1 MRNDYLLVEKGLVDM
16 NNGFYKLNSVV
27 LGFDITN
34 DINKI
39 RFNHYIMRK
48 ENIQR
53 LQGTLPR
60 GQFYMTVRR
69 TATDLQLSISTISR
83 LVREFSDLGV
93 IRLVS
98 KGTRGKMHS
107 IYSYISSEISE
118 DLFDSTSENL
128 LDSDETIDFNYNSV
142 ENYEFSNLEYS
153 YGNVENKG
161 CIDEDCIYGGGMS
174 KYNSAYDNTECSSC
188 DDCSILS
195 SKNNSANKKSND
207 LASSGIKTHG
217 KNTSSNNEN
226 INNENINSEKSVIN
240 FTNVTNKI
248 KDYTKKTLIGEELK
262 IENSN
267 LKSRS
272 SNVRFNETCNDIDKI
287 TKNDIE
293 DNQSKNA
300 IKLSNSKVFSSMNR
314 DGKKSGFDNIHDTQ
328 KEDKFVTNKKES
340 LNKFNKKN
348 IQQSIINMLNKKTG
362 KNFKINSPTSIKL
375 INERLKEGYVLED
388 FYKVIEVKV
397 AKWKDTIMEMYIRPE
412 TLFSHKFESYV
423 NENISVK
430 NQSDVYQCKK
440 SDNNSSN
447 NYMYS
452 DYTTYDDSNRER
464 KKHEN
469 ARYWN
474 PICEF

>member
-1 MRNDYLLVEKGLVDM
+1 MKRDYLLVEKGLVEM

-27 LGFDITN
+27 LGFDIVS

-60 GQFYMTVRR
+60 GQFYMTLRR

-98 KGTRGKMHS
+98 KGVKGKMHS
-107 IYSYISSEISE
+107 IYSYISSEVSE
-118 DLFDSTSENL
+118 DLFDSISENSF
-128 LDSDETIDFNYNSV
+128 DSDETIDFNYDIV
-142 ENYEFSNLEYS
+142 ENYEFSNLEHG
-153 YGNVENKG
+153 YGNTERKG
-161 CIDEDCIYGGGMS
+161 CIDENCIYSCGIS
-174 KYNSAYDNTECSSC
+174 KYNSIDENTECSIC
-188 DDCSILS
+188 EDCNILK
-195 SKNNSANKKSND
+195 SKNNSSNKKSND
-207 LASSGIKTHG
+207 LDSSRIKNND
-217 KNTSSNNEN
+217 KDASSNNEN
-226 INNENINSEKSVIN
+226 INYEKSDIN
-240 FTNVTNKI
+240 FTNTTNKI
-248 KDYTKKTLIGEELK
+248 KDYDNKPFIEEELK
-262 IENSN
+262 IENDN
-267 LKSRS
+267 LKLRS
-272 SNVRFNETCNDIDKI
+272 SNINFNKTYNGIDKI

-300 IKLSNSKVFSSMNR
+300 ITSSNIKVSGSMSRYNE
-314 DGKKSGFDNIHDTQ
+314 KSGIDNIHDVQ
-328 KEDKFVTNKKES
+328 KEAKFVTNKKES

-412 TLFSHKFESYV
+412 TLFSYKFESYV

-430 NQSDVYQCKK
+430 NQSSVYQWKK
-440 SDNNSSN
+440 SDNHNNN
-447 NYMYS
+447 NYIYS
-452 DYTTYDDSNRER
+452 DYTTYDDSKRER

-469 ARYWN
+469 VRYWN

>member
-1 MRNDYLLVEKGLVDM
+1 M

-27 LGFDITN
+27 LGFDIAN

-98 KGTRGKMHS
+98 KGAKGKMHS

-118 DLFDSTSENL
+118 DLFDSISENL
-128 LDSDETIDFNYNSV
+128 FDSDETIDFDYDSV
-142 ENYEFSNLEYS
+142 ENYEFSNLENS
-153 YGNVENKG
+153 YGNIENKG
-161 CIDEDCIYGGGMS
+161 CVDEDCIYSCGIS
-174 KYNSAYDNTECSSC
+174 KYNSIDENTECSNC
-188 DDCSILS
+188 DDCNLLN
-195 SKNNSANKKSND
+195 SKNNSSNKKSND
-207 LASSGIKTHG
+207 LDSSRIKNND
-217 KNTSSNNEN
+217 KDTSS
-226 INNENINSEKSVIN
+226 NNENINSEKSTIN
-240 FTNVTNKI
+240 FTNTTNKI
-248 KDYTKKTLIGEELK
+248 KNYTNKPFIGEELK
-262 IENSN
+262 IENDN

-272 SNVRFNETCNDIDKI
+272 SNINFNETYNGIDKI

-293 DNQSKNA
+293 DNQSKNVVKSSN
-300 IKLSNSKVFSSMNR
+300 IKVSSHIGRYN
-314 DGKKSGFDNIHDTQ
+314 KKSGIDNIHDVQ
-328 KEDKFVTNKKES
+328 KEAKFVTNKKES

-430 NQSDVYQCKK
+430 NQRSVYQFKK
-440 SDNNSSN
+440 SDNHNNN
-447 NYMYS
+447 NYIYS
-452 DYTTYDDSNRER
+452 DYTTYDDSKHER

-469 ARYWN
+469 VRYWN

>member
-1 MRNDYLLVEKGLVDM
+1 M

-27 LGFDITN
+27 LGFDITS

-53 LQGTLPR
+53 LQCTLPR

-69 TATDLQLSISTISR
+69 AATDLQLSISTISR

-98 KGTRGKMHS
+98 KGAKGKMHS

-118 DLFDSTSENL
+118 DLFDSISENL
-128 LDSDETIDFNYNSV
+128 FDSDEIIDFNYDSV
-142 ENYEFSNLEYS
+142 ENYEFNNLEYA
-153 YGNVENKG
+153 YGNIENKD
-161 CIDEDCIYGGGMS
+161 CIDKDCIYGCGMS
-174 KYNSAYDNTECSSC
+174 KYDSSIEENTECSNC

-195 SKNNSANKKSND
+195 SKNNSSSENNSANKKSND
-207 LASSGIKTHG
+207 LDYSGIKNHG

-226 INNENINSEKSVIN
+226 INNENINSEKSVVN
-240 FTNVTNKI
+240 FINVTNKI
-248 KDYTKKTLIGEELK
+248 KDYTNKPFVGEELK

-272 SNVRFNETCNDIDKI
+272 SNVRFNETYNDIDKI

-293 DNQSKNA
+293 DNQSKNV
-300 IKLSNSKVFSSMNR
+300 IKSSNSKVFSSMSR
-314 DGKKSGFDNIHDTQ
+314 YSKKSDFDNTHDAQ
-328 KEDKFVTNKKES
+328 KEAKFVTNKKES

-430 NQSDVYQCKK
+430 NQSNVYQCKK
-440 SDNNSSN
+440 SDNHN
-447 NYMYS
+447 NNNCIYS
-452 DYTTYDDSNRER
+452 DYTTYDDSKRER

-469 ARYWN
+469 VRYWN
-474 PICEF
+474 PVCEF

>member
-1 MRNDYLLVEKGLVDM
+1 M

-27 LGFDITN
+27 LGFDIVS

-98 KGTRGKMHS
+98 KGAKGKMHS
-107 IYSYISSEISE
+107 IYSYISSEVSE
-118 DLFDSTSENL
+118 DLFDSISENSF
-128 LDSDETIDFNYNSV
+128 DSDETIDFNYDIV
-142 ENYEFSNLEYS
+142 ENYEFINLEHG
-153 YGNVENKG
+153 YGNIENKG
-161 CIDEDCIYGGGMS
+161 CIDENCIYSCGIS
-174 KYNSAYDNTECSSC
+174 KYNSIDENTGCSSC
-188 DDCSILS
+188 NNCGILS
-195 SKNNSANKKSND
+195 GKNNSSNKKSND
-207 LASSGIKTHG
+207 LDSSRIKNNDKDASS
-217 KNTSSNNEN
+217 
-226 INNENINSEKSVIN
+226 NNENINSEKSDIN
-240 FTNVTNKI
+240 FTNTTNKI
-248 KDYTKKTLIGEELK
+248 KDYDNKPFIEEELK
-262 IENSN
+262 IENDN
-267 LKSRS
+267 LKLRS
-272 SNVRFNETCNDIDKI
+272 SNINFNETYNCIDKI

-300 IKLSNSKVFSSMNR
+300 IKSSNVKASSSMSRYNE
-314 DGKKSGFDNIHDTQ
+314 KSGIDNIHDVQ
-328 KEDKFVTNKKES
+328 KEAKFVTNKKES

-412 TLFSHKFESYV
+412 TLFSYKFESYV
-423 NENISVK
+423 NENISAK
-430 NQSDVYQCKK
+430 NQSSVYQWKK
-440 SDNNSSN
+440 SDNHNNN
-447 NYMYS
+447 NYIYS
-452 DYTTYDDSNRER
+452 DYTTYDDSKRER

-469 ARYWN
+469 VRYWN

>member
-1 MRNDYLLVEKGLVDM
+1 MTRDYLLVEKGLVDM

-27 LGFDITN
+27 LGFDIAS

-53 LQGTLPR
+53 LQATLPR

-98 KGTRGKMHS
+98 KGAKGKMNS

-118 DLFDSTSENL
+118 DLFDSISENL
-128 LDSDETIDFNYNSV
+128 FDSDETIDFNYDSV
-142 ENYEFSNLEYS
+142 DNYEFSNLEHS
-153 YGNVENKG
+153 YRKIENKG
-161 CIDEDCIYGGGMS
+161 CIDEDCIYSCGIS
-174 KYNSAYDNTECSSC
+174 KYDSTDENTERSNCN
-188 DDCSILS
+188 DYSILS
-195 SKNNSANKKSND
+195 SKNNYVNKKSND
-207 LASSGIKTHG
+207 LDSNGIKKHDKETRY
-217 KNTSSNNEN
+217 
-226 INNENINSEKSVIN
+226 NNENINSEKSVIN
-240 FTNVTNKI
+240 FTNATNKI
-248 KDYTKKTLIGEELK
+248 KDYTNKQFIGKELK
-262 IENSN
+262 IENAN

-272 SNVRFNETCNDIDKI
+272 SNINFNETYNGTDKI
-287 TKNDIE
+287 AKNAIE

-300 IKLSNSKVFSSMNR
+300 IKSSNIKASSSMSRYN
-314 DGKKSGFDNIHDTQ
+314 KKSDFDNIHDIQ
-328 KEDKFVTNKKES
+328 KEAKFVTNKKES

-348 IQQSIINMLNKKTG
+348 MQQSIINMLNKKTG

-430 NQSDVYQCKK
+430 NQSSVYQCKK
-440 SDNNSSN
+440 SDNHNNN
-447 NYMYS
+447 NYIYS
-452 DYTTYDDSNRER
+452 DYTTYDDSKRER
-464 KKHEN
+464 KKHKN
-469 ARYWN
+469 VRYWN

>member
-1 MRNDYLLVEKGLVDM
+1 MKRDYLLVEKGLVEM

-27 LGFDITN
+27 LGFDIAN

-98 KGTRGKMHS
+98 KGAKGKMHS

-118 DLFDSTSENL
+118 DLFDSISENL
-128 LDSDETIDFNYNSV
+128 FDSDETIDFDYDSV
-142 ENYEFSNLEYS
+142 ENYEFSNLEHS
-153 YGNVENKG
+153 YGNIENKG
-161 CIDEDCIYGGGMS
+161 CVDEDCIYSCGIS
-174 KYNSAYDNTECSSC
+174 KYNSIDENTECSNC
-188 DDCSILS
+188 YDCNILN
-195 SKNNSANKKSND
+195 SKNNSSNKKSND
-207 LASSGIKTHG
+207 LDSSRIKNND
-217 KNTSSNNEN
+217 KDASSNNEN
-226 INNENINSEKSVIN
+226 INYEKSDIN
-240 FTNVTNKI
+240 FTNTTNKI
-248 KDYTKKTLIGEELK
+248 KDYDNKPFIEEELK
-262 IENSN
+262 IENDN
-267 LKSRS
+267 LKLRS
-272 SNVRFNETCNDIDKI
+272 SNINFNKTYNGIDKI

-300 IKLSNSKVFSSMNR
+300 ITSSNIKVSGSMSR
-314 DGKKSGFDNIHDTQ
+314 YSKKSYFSNIHDVQ
-328 KEDKFVTNKKES
+328 KEAKFVTNKKES

-412 TLFSHKFESYV
+412 TLFSYKFESYV

-430 NQSDVYQCKK
+430 NQSSVYQWKK
-440 SDNNSSN
+440 SDNHNNN
-447 NYMYS
+447 NYIYS
-452 DYTTYDDSNRER
+452 DYTTYDDSKRER

-469 ARYWN
+469 VRYWN

>member
-1 MRNDYLLVEKGLVDM
+1 M

-27 LGFDITN
+27 LGFDIAS

-98 KGTRGKMHS
+98 KGAKGKMHS

-128 LDSDETIDFNYNSV
+128 FDGDETIDFNYDSV
-142 ENYEFSNLEYS
+142 ENYEFNNLEYA
-153 YGNVENKG
+153 YGNIENKG
-161 CIDEDCIYGGGMS
+161 CIDKDCIYGGGMS
-174 KYNSAYDNTECSSC
+174 KYDSSIDENTECSSC
-188 DDCSILS
+188 DNCGILS
-195 SKNNSANKKSND
+195 GKNNSANKKSND
-207 LASSGIKTHG
+207 LVSSGIKNYG
-217 KNTSSNNEN
+217 KNTISNNEN

-248 KDYTKKTLIGEELK
+248 KDYTNKPFIGEEFK
-262 IENSN
+262 IENAN

-272 SNVRFNETCNDIDKI
+272 SNINFNETYNGIHKI

-293 DNQSKNA
+293 NNQSKNA
-300 IKLSNSKVFSSMNR
+300 IKSSVSKASSSMSR
-314 DGKKSGFDNIHDTQ
+314 YSKKSYFSNTHDVQ
-328 KEDKFVTNKKES
+328 KEDKLVTNKKES

-430 NQSDVYQCKK
+430 NQSSVYQWKK
-440 SDNNSSN
+440 SDNHNNN
-447 NYMYS
+447 NYIYS
-452 DYTTYDDSNRER
+452 DYTTYDDSKRER